1 MHPTLPLGDRKALN
15 SNTSRSTGCGA
26 TVVAGADAF
35 GADRVA
41 DAFGELAT
49 DEALDGAGAGE
60 VPHAASATSATKPA
74 TVVTDCW
81 TS

>member
-1 MHPTLPLGDRKALN
+1 MRPTLPLGDRKTVN

-26 TVVAGADAF
+26 TVIAGADAF

-60 VPHAASATSATKPA
+60 VPHAASAASVTKPA

-81 TS
+81 AS